1 MKGGTSSPITP
12 RFEPS
17 LAIQTRVCTTRAPV
31 ARQVLI
37 NPLIFASRDGP
48 SGEARGDPSTKQ
60 TCMSTLISAVVA
72 GNSGKSGIR
81 ASECLDA
88 VTLHRYSVTVLTW
101 ARPSRLRA
109 PVVPDDP

>member
-17 LAIQTRVCTTRAPV
+17 LAIQTRVCATRAPV

-37 NPLIFASRDGP
+37 NPLIFASRDRP

-60 TCMSTLISAVVA
+60 SCMSTLTSAVVA
-72 GNSGKSGIR
+72 GNSGKSDIR
-81 ASECLDA
+81 ASECFDT
-88 VTLHRYSVTVLTW
+88 VTLYQYGDTVL
-101 ARPSRLRA
+101 
-109 PVVPDDP
+109 